1 MMVEMSLRQLKAVV
15 VEFAGDRA
23 VLELEDGG
31 RREVPAPAEIQ
42 ITVGMAV
49 RMIDTGDDAPIIAW
63 GV

>member
-1 MMVEMSLRQLKAVV
+1 VRPTY
-15 VEFAGDRA
+15 
-23 VLELEDGG
+23 GG